1 MTDVPV
7 VAQVVMPEKGLFLV
21 RCNCEPLRYGTQVLV
36 SLDYGQDLGMVTECG
51 VYDPARH
58 GSRLP
63 GFQLLRPKTA
73 EDDSVLAENEKLSLA
88 MRTTFLKAAQQMV
101 PDLRVPYA
109 RLSFARTR
117 LFIRFVSSSQRP
129 DLSRPIAEIQ
139 RLFGV
144 SVNAWQMG
152 PRDEVSVMGGLGPC
166 GRACC
171 CATWQ
176 KRYPARL
183 AAERFKGGNPA
194 MLNGTCGRFK
204 CCLAFEGDC
213 DAKCPGERFSKQQ
226 GESRK

>member
-21 RCNCEPLRYGTQVLV
+21 RCSCEPPRYGAQALV

-51 VYDPARH
+51 EFDPGRH
-58 GSRLP
+58 GARLP
-63 GFQLLRPKTA
+63 GFQLLRLKTP
-73 EDDSVLAENEKLSLA
+73 EDDAVLAENEKLSLA
-88 MRTTFLKAAQQMV
+88 MRTTFVKAAQGEV

-117 LFIRFVSSSQRP
+117 LFIRFVSAQQRP
-129 DLSRPIAEIQ
+129 DLSRPIAEIR

-183 AAERFKGGNPA
+183 AAERFKGMNPA

-204 CCLAFEGDC
+204 CCLAFEENGDGRR
-213 DAKCPGERFSKQQ
+213 CPKSLPLVSESKV
-226 GESRK
+226 